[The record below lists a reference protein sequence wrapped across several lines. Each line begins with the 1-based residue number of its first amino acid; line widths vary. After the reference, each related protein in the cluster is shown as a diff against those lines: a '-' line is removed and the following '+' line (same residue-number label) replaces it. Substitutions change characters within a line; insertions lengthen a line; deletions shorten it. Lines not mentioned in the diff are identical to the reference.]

1 MPFDLSLP
9 AYAAFALAGIALLSR
24 FGWPQLRLRA
34 YNQVH
39 GGLRVIEIALS
50 LSRVGACSGAPR
62 IFEPILAV
70 RRATR
75 RAFQAA
81 FQRVAIGAAVPA
93 AVPKNANTNRHERVL
108 MEAQPEVQKA
118 AVAAIDTAPKART
131 CAECVVYVT
140 LKFRNS

>member
-9 AYAAFALAGIALLSR
+9 ACAAFAIAAIALLSL

-39 GGLRVIEIALS
+39 GGLRVIEIALV
-50 LSRVGACSGAPR
+50 LSRAGAAGGASR

-70 RRATR
+70 GRATR

-81 FQRVAIGAAVPA
+81 FQRLALGAAVPA
-93 AVPKNANTNRHERVL
+93 AVQKNVDTNRRERLL
-108 MEAQPEVQKA
+108 MQAQPGVQKA
-118 AVAAIDTAPKART
+118 APAAIERAAGAGT